1 MDQALSMV
9 DEALPGGGFLVAPV
23 PRSGIMIRED
33 ATEEQ
38 ELFIETAQRFV
49 EEQIWTQIEAIEKKA
64 NVEGDDST
72 PLVVKLTRDAAELG
86 FTSLEIPEEYEGL
99 GLDLTTSLMVSETLA
114 GCASF
119 AVTLGAHAGIGT
131 LPIVYFGNAEQ
142 KAKYLP
148 KLAEAE
154 LFSCYALTE
163 PGNGSDAL
171 NGRTTAARSEDGTHF
186 VLNGQKQF
194 ITNGSWA
201 DLAVVFANID
211 GKYSGLIVDLHS
223 EGVQRGAEEKKMGIM
238 GSSTTALVFQDVK
251 VPLENQLGTTG
262 AGPNIALN
270 ILGVGR
276 LKLGFSCLGTA
287 KYAVDLTLKFMK
299 DRKQFGRPIVEFDLQ
314 QGKLAETAAWI
325 YGCDSLC
332 YRVAGQINT
341 VMHDLP
347 EGHTAEDEMAVLRR
361 FGVEC
366 AMVKVSGS
374 ETLSKVAYHAIRM
387 HGGYGFCE
395 EYQVERLA
403 RDNVVDTIFEGT
415 NDINRLVL
423 AGGLVESAFM
433 GSIPFLEFLDTVH
446 DRVAADFPTEDA
458 EGYLGAE
465 VLRVNAIKRAV
476 AFATERV
483 LLNVGKDIRNEQQV
497 MMFLSD
503 AMIAL
508 GTAEATV
515 ARTIQVG
522 AEHPQAKARVAAT
535 RLILNDAEDEV
546 ARLARACVQHVSP
559 SNELTEH
566 RQVLD
571 GLLSRTDEDVIAL
584 KRILAEHVTAAGRYD
599 LG

>member
-1 MDQALSMV
+1 MEQALSKV

-23 PRSGIMIRED
+23 PRGGIMIRED
-33 ATEEQ
+33 KSEEQ
-38 ELFIETAQRFV
+38 ELFVETAQRFI
-49 EEQIWTQIEAIEKKA
+49 EEQVWTQIEAIEKKA

-86 FTSLEIPEEYEGL
+86 FASLEIPEEYEGL

-131 LPIVYFGNAEQ
+131 LPIVYFGNDEQ

-194 ITNGSWA
+194 ITNGTWA

-211 GKYSGLIVDLHS
+211 GKYSGLIVDLHAD
-223 EGVQRGAEEKKMGIM
+223 GVERGAEEKKMGIM

-251 VPLENQLGTTG
+251 VPLENQLGATG

-299 DRKQFGRPIVEFDLQ
+299 DRKQFGRPIIEFDLQ

-332 YRVAGQINT
+332 YRIAGQINT
-341 VMHDLP
+341 EMHRLP
-347 EGHTAEDEMAVLRR
+347 EGHTAADEMAVLRR

-366 AMVKVSGS
+366 AMVKISGS
-374 ETLSKVAYHAIRM
+374 EVLSKVSYHAIRM

-415 NDINRLVL
+415 NDINRLVI

-433 GSIPFLEFLDTVH
+433 GSIPFLEFLDEVH
-446 DRVAADFPTEDA
+446 DRVGAGFPAEEA

-465 VLRVNAIKRAV
+465 VLRVNAIKRTV
-476 AFATERV
+476 AFTTERV
-483 LLNVGKDIRNEQQV
+483 LLNVGKDIRNEQQL

-503 AMIAL
+503 TLIAL

-546 ARLARACVQHVSP
+546 IRLSRACLEHVTP
-559 SNELTEH
+559 SNELAEQ

-571 GLLSRTDEDVIAL
+571 GLLTRTDEDVIAL